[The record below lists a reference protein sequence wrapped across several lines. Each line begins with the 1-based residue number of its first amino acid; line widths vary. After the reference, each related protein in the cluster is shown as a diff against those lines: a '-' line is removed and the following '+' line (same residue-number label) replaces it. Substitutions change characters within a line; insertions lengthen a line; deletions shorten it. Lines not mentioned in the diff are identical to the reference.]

1 MKTEGNI
8 LVIDDELGIRE
19 GCRRALTPQGF
30 SVETAG
36 NLEEGLQKI
45 QDTSF
50 DLVLLDVML
59 PDGRGTD
66 LLVPIHEKD
75 PETVAIIVTGYATVE
90 LAVEAIKKGAY
101 DFVPKPFDADILL
114 LTVHQGIERRRLA
127 LETKRLVAVEKKA
140 EELARMNEEMAR
152 LDRYKTQFTS
162 MVAHELRAPIAAL
175 QSFLLSIL
183 KGYVP
188 PEKQEEILERA
199 VARAEELLDLVNDL
213 LNLAAAREEITPA
226 VAKDL
231 SLAGVLEKLLP
242 PFQSQAVDEG
252 LKFEVNIRQ
261 RPSLEAV
268 PEQMEQLWTNLI
280 SNAIKYTPEGGE
292 VVITLDEDKGW
303 AIGMVE
309 DTGIGIS
316 PEHQTQVFEEF
327 FRTPQAKDHNH
338 LGTGLGLSLARS
350 IVEGHGGS
358 IELVSDLGKGSRF
371 RFRLPLQIS

>member
-1 MKTEGNI
+1 MKAEGNI

-45 QDTSF
+45 QETSF

-101 DFVPKPFDADILL
+101 DFVPKPFDTDILL

-140 EELARMNEEMAR
+140 EELARVNEEMER
-152 LDRYKTQFTS
+152 LDQYKTHFTL

-188 PEKQEEILERA
+188 PEQQEEILERA
-199 VARAEELLDLVNDL
+199 VARAQELLDLVNDL
-213 LNLAAAREEITPA
+213 LNLAATREEITPA
-226 VAKDL
+226 MSKDL
-231 SLAGVLEKLLP
+231 SLAEILGKLIP

-252 LKFEVNIRQ
+252 LKLEVNIRQ
-261 RPSLEAV
+261 RPSLDAV

-292 VVITLDEDKGW
+292 VVITLDEEKGW
-303 AIGMVE
+303 AIGTVE
-309 DTGIGIS
+309 DSGIGIS
-316 PEHQTQVFEEF
+316 PEHQAQVFEEF

-338 LGTGLGLSLARS
+338 LGTGLGLSLAKR

-358 IELVSDLGKGSRF
+358 IELESELGKGSRF
-371 RFRLPLQIS
+371 RFRLPL

>member
-1 MKTEGNI
+1 
-8 LVIDDELGIRE
+8 
-19 GCRRALTPQGF
+19 
-30 SVETAG
+30 VETAG

-45 QDTSF
+45 QETSF

-66 LLVPIHEKD
+66 LLTPIHEKD

-101 DFVPKPFDADILL
+101 DFVPKPFDTDILL

-140 EELARMNEEMAR
+140 EELALLNEEMER
-152 LDRYKTQFTS
+152 LDQYKTQFTT

-188 PEKQEEILERA
+188 PEQQEEILERA
-199 VARAEELLDLVNDL
+199 VARAQELLDLVNDL

-226 VAKDL
+226 MSKDL
-231 SLAGVLEKLLP
+231 SLAEVLEKLLP
-242 PFQSQAVDEG
+242 PFQSLAVDEG
-252 LKFEVNIRQ
+252 LKLEVNIRQ

-280 SNAIKYTPEGGE
+280 SNALKYTPEGGE

-303 AIGMVE
+303 AIGTVE
-309 DTGIGIS
+309 DSGIGIS
-316 PEHQTQVFEEF
+316 PEHQAQIFEEF

-338 LGTGLGLSLARS
+338 LGTGLGLSLAKR

-358 IELVSDLGKGSRF
+358 IELESELGKGTRF
-371 RFRLPLQIS
+371 RFRLPL

>member
-1 MKTEGNI
+1 MKAEGNI

-45 QDTSF
+45 QETSF

-101 DFVPKPFDADILL
+101 DFVPKPFDTDILL

-127 LETKRLVAVEKKA
+127 LETKRLQAIEKEA
-140 EELARMNEEMAR
+140 ENLARVNEEMER
-152 LDRYKTQFTS
+152 LDQYKTHFTL

-188 PEKQEEILERA
+188 LEQQEEILERA
-199 VARAEELLDLVNDL
+199 VARSQELLDLVNDL

-226 VAKDL
+226 MSKDL
-231 SLAGVLEKLLP
+231 SLAEVLEKLMP
-242 PFQSQAVDEG
+242 PFQSQAVDAG
-252 LKFEVNIRQ
+252 LKLEVNIRQ
-261 RPSLEAV
+261 RPSLDAV

-303 AIGMVE
+303 AIGTVE
-309 DTGIGIS
+309 DSGIGIS
-316 PEHQTQVFEEF
+316 PEHQAQIFEEF

-338 LGTGLGLSLARS
+338 LGTGLGLSLAKR

-358 IELVSDLGKGSRF
+358 IELESDLGKGSRF
-371 RFRLPLQIS
+371 LFRLPL

>member
-8 LVIDDELGIRE
+8 LVIDDEMGIRE

-45 QDTSF
+45 QDTNF

-66 LLVPIHEKD
+66 LLVPIQEKD
-75 PETVAIIVTGYATVE
+75 PETVAIIITGYATIE

-101 DFVPKPFDADILL
+101 DFVPKPFDTDILL

-127 LETKRLVAVEKKA
+127 LETKRLVAAEKKA
-140 EELARMNEEMAR
+140 EELARVNEEMER
-152 LDRYKTQFTS
+152 LDRYKTHFTV

-199 VARAEELLDLVNDL
+199 VARAQELLDLVNDL
-213 LNLAAAREEITPA
+213 LNLASAREEITPA
-226 VAKDL
+226 MAKDL
-231 SLAGVLEKLLP
+231 SLADVLEKLLP

-268 PEQMEQLWTNLI
+268 PEQIEQLWTNLI

-303 AIGMVE
+303 AIGTVE
-309 DTGIGIS
+309 DNGIGIS
-316 PEHQTQVFEEF
+316 PEHQTLVFEEF

-338 LGTGLGLSLARS
+338 LGTGLGLSLARR

-358 IELVSDLGKGSRF
+358 IELESELGKGSRF
-371 RFRLPLQIS
+371 RFRLPL

>member
-1 MKTEGNI
+1 MKAEGNI

-45 QDTSF
+45 QESSF

-101 DFVPKPFDADILL
+101 DFVPKPFDTDILL

-127 LETKRLVAVEKKA
+127 LETKRLAAVEKKA
-140 EELARMNEEMAR
+140 EELALLNEEMER
-152 LDRYKTQFTS
+152 LDLYKTQFTT

-199 VARAEELLDLVNDL
+199 VARAQELLDLVNDL
-213 LNLAAAREEITPA
+213 LNLAAAREEIAPA
-226 VAKDL
+226 KSKDL
-231 SLAGVLEKLLP
+231 SLAEVLEKLLP
-242 PFQSQAVDEG
+242 PFQSQAVDAG
-252 LKFEVNIRQ
+252 LKLEVNIRQ

-268 PEQMEQLWTNLI
+268 TDQMEQLWTNLI

-292 VVITLDEDKGW
+292 VVITLEEDKSW
-303 AIGMVE
+303 AIGTVE
-309 DTGIGIS
+309 DTGIGIT

-338 LGTGLGLSLARS
+338 LGTGLGLSLAKR

-358 IELVSDLGKGSRF
+358 IELESDLGKGARF
-371 RFRLPLQIS
+371 RFRLPL

>member
-45 QDTSF
+45 QETSF

-101 DFVPKPFDADILL
+101 DFVPKPFDTDILL

-127 LETKRLVAVEKKA
+127 LETKRLAAVEKKA
-140 EELARMNEEMAR
+140 EELARVNEEMER
-152 LDRYKTQFTS
+152 LDQYKTQFTT

-188 PEKQEEILERA
+188 PEKQEEILKRA
-199 VARAEELLDLVNDL
+199 VARAQELLDLVNDL
-213 LNLAAAREEITPA
+213 LNLAAAREEITPEMS
-226 VAKDL
+226 KDL
-231 SLAGVLEKLLP
+231 SLADVLEKLLP

-252 LKFEVNIRQ
+252 LKLEVKIRQ
-261 RPSLEAV
+261 RPHLEAV

-280 SNAIKYTPEGGE
+280 SNALKYTPEGGE

-303 AIGMVE
+303 AIGTVE

-316 PEHQTQVFEEF
+316 PEHQAQIFEEF

-338 LGTGLGLSLARS
+338 LGTGLGLSLARR

-358 IELVSDLGKGSRF
+358 IELESDLGKGSRF
-371 RFRLPLQIS
+371 RFRLPL

>member
-8 LVIDDELGIRE
+8 LVVDDELGIRE

-30 SVETAG
+30 SVDTAG

-45 QDTSF
+45 QETSF

-66 LLVPIHEKD
+66 LLIPIHEKD
-75 PETVAIIVTGYATVE
+75 PETVAIIVTGYATIE

-101 DFVPKPFDADILL
+101 DFIPKPFDTDILL

-127 LETKRLVAVEKKA
+127 LETKRLEAVEKKA
-140 EELARMNEEMAR
+140 EELAHLNEEMER
-152 LDRYKTQFTS
+152 LDRYKTRFTL

-188 PEKQEEILERA
+188 PEQQEEILERA
-199 VARAEELLDLVNDL
+199 VARAQELLELVNDL

-226 VAKDL
+226 MSKDL
-231 SLAGVLEKLLP
+231 SLADVLEKLIP

-252 LKFEVNIRQ
+252 LRLDVNILK
-261 RPSLEAV
+261 RPRLEAV

-280 SNAIKYTPEGGE
+280 SNAIKYTPVGGE
-292 VVITLDEDKGW
+292 VAITLDEDKGV
-303 AIGMVE
+303 AIGTVE

-316 PEHQTQVFEEF
+316 PDHQAQIFEEF

-338 LGTGLGLSLARS
+338 LGTGLGLSLAKR

-358 IELVSDLGKGSRF
+358 IELESDLGNGSRF
-371 RFRLPLQIS
+371 RFRLPLSRN

>member
-1 MKTEGNI
+1 MKAEGNI

-45 QDTSF
+45 QETSF

-101 DFVPKPFDADILL
+101 DFVPKPFDTDILL

-140 EELARMNEEMAR
+140 EELARVNEEMER
-152 LDRYKTQFTS
+152 LDQYKTHFTL
-162 MVAHELRAPIAAL
+162 MVAHELRAPISAL

-188 PEKQEEILERA
+188 PEQQEEILERA
-199 VARAEELLDLVNDL
+199 VARAQELLDLVNDL

-226 VAKDL
+226 MSKDL
-231 SLAGVLEKLLP
+231 SLAEILEKLIP

-252 LKFEVNIRQ
+252 LKLEVNIRQ
-261 RPSLEAV
+261 RPSLDAV

-303 AIGMVE
+303 AIGTVE
-309 DTGIGIS
+309 DSGIGIS
-316 PEHQTQVFEEF
+316 PEHQAQVFEEF

-338 LGTGLGLSLARS
+338 LGTGLGLSLAKR

-358 IELVSDLGKGSRF
+358 IELESELGKGSQF
-371 RFRLPLQIS
+371 RFRLPL

>member
-1 MKTEGNI
+1 MKTEANI

-36 NLEEGLQKI
+36 NFEEGLQKI
-45 QDTSF
+45 QETSF

-75 PETVAIIVTGYATVE
+75 PETVVIIVTGYATVE

-101 DFVPKPFDADILL
+101 DFVPKPFDTDILL

-140 EELARMNEEMAR
+140 EELARVNEEMER
-152 LDRYKTQFTS
+152 LDRYKTQFTL
-162 MVAHELRAPIAAL
+162 MVAHELRAPISAL

-188 PEKQEEILERA
+188 LEQQEEILERA
-199 VARAEELLDLVNDL
+199 VARSQELLDLVNDL

-226 VAKDL
+226 MSKDL
-231 SLAGVLEKLLP
+231 SLADVLEKLMP

-252 LKFEVNIRQ
+252 LKFEVYILQ

-280 SNAIKYTPEGGE
+280 SNAIKYTPEGGK
-292 VVITLDEDKGW
+292 VVITLDEDEGW
-303 AIGMVE
+303 AIGTVK
-309 DTGIGIS
+309 DSGIGIS
-316 PEHQTQVFEEF
+316 PEHQAQVFEEF

-338 LGTGLGLSLARS
+338 LGTGLGLSLTKR

-358 IELVSDLGKGSRF
+358 IELESELGKGSLF
-371 RFRLPLQIS
+371 RFRLPL

>member
-8 LVIDDELGIRE
+8 LVVDDELGIRE

-45 QDTSF
+45 QETSF

-66 LLVPIHEKD
+66 LLIPIHEKD
-75 PETVAIIVTGYATVE
+75 PETVAIIVTGYATIE

-101 DFVPKPFDADILL
+101 DFIPKPFDTDILL

-127 LETKRLVAVEKKA
+127 LETKRLEAVEKKA
-140 EELARMNEEMAR
+140 EELARLNEEMEH
-152 LDRYKTQFTS
+152 LDRYKTRFTL

-188 PEKQEEILERA
+188 PEQQEEIIERA
-199 VARAEELLDLVNDL
+199 VARAQELLELVNDL

-226 VAKDL
+226 MSKDL
-231 SLAGVLEKLLP
+231 SLADVLEKLIP

-252 LKFEVNIRQ
+252 LRLDVNILK
-261 RPSLEAV
+261 RPRLEAV

-280 SNAIKYTPEGGE
+280 SNAIKYTPVGGE
-292 VVITLDEDKGW
+292 VAITLDEDKGV
-303 AIGMVE
+303 AIGTVE

-316 PEHQTQVFEEF
+316 PDHQAQIFEEF

-338 LGTGLGLSLARS
+338 LGTGLGLSLAKR

-358 IELVSDLGKGSRF
+358 IELESDLGNGSRF
-371 RFRLPLQIS
+371 CFRLPLSRN

>member
-1 MKTEGNI
+1 MKAEGNI

-45 QDTSF
+45 QETSF

-101 DFVPKPFDADILL
+101 DFVPKPFDTDILL

-140 EELARMNEEMAR
+140 EELALLNEEMER
-152 LDRYKTQFTS
+152 LDQYKTQFTT

-188 PEKQEEILERA
+188 PEQQEEILERA
-199 VARAEELLDLVNDL
+199 VARAQELLDLVNDL

-226 VAKDL
+226 MSKDL
-231 SLAGVLEKLLP
+231 SLAEVLEKLLP
-242 PFQSQAVDEG
+242 PFQSLAVDEG
-252 LKFEVNIRQ
+252 LKLEVNIRQ

-280 SNAIKYTPEGGE
+280 SNALKYTPEG
-292 VVITLDEDKGW
+292 D
-303 AIGMVE
+303 
-309 DTGIGIS
+309 
-316 PEHQTQVFEEF
+316 
-327 FRTPQAKDHNH
+327 
-338 LGTGLGLSLARS
+338 
-350 IVEGHGGS
+350 
-358 IELVSDLGKGSRF
+358 
-371 RFRLPLQIS
+371 

>member
-45 QDTSF
+45 QETSF

-66 LLVPIHEKD
+66 LLIPIHEKD

-101 DFVPKPFDADILL
+101 DFVPKPFDTDILL

-140 EELARMNEEMAR
+140 EELARVNEEMER
-152 LDRYKTQFTS
+152 LDRYKTHFTS

-188 PEKQEEILERA
+188 PEQQEEILERA
-199 VARAEELLDLVNDL
+199 VARAQELLDLVNDL
-213 LNLAAAREEITPA
+213 LNLAAAREEIAPEMS
-226 VAKDL
+226 KDL
-231 SLAGVLEKLLP
+231 SLAEILEKLVP

-252 LKFEVNIRQ
+252 LKLEVNIRHS
-261 RPSLEAV
+261 PSLEAV

-303 AIGMVE
+303 AIGTVE
-309 DTGIGIS
+309 DSGIGIS
-316 PEHQTQVFEEF
+316 PEHQAQVFEEF

-338 LGTGLGLSLARS
+338 LGTGLGLSLAKR

-358 IELVSDLGKGSRF
+358 IELESELGMGSRF
-371 RFRLPLQIS
+371 RFRLPL

>member
-1 MKTEGNI
+1 MKAEGNI

-45 QDTSF
+45 QETSF

-101 DFVPKPFDADILL
+101 DFVPKPFDTDILL

-140 EELARMNEEMAR
+140 EELARVNEEMER
-152 LDRYKTQFTS
+152 LDQYKTQFTT
-162 MVAHELRAPIAAL
+162 MVAHELRAPISAL

-188 PEKQEEILERA
+188 PEQQEEILERA
-199 VARAEELLDLVNDL
+199 VARAQELLDLVNDL

-226 VAKDL
+226 MSKDL
-231 SLAGVLEKLLP
+231 SLAEILERLIP

-252 LKFEVNIRQ
+252 LKLDVNIRQ
-261 RPSLEAV
+261 RPSLDAV

-292 VVITLDEDKGW
+292 VVITLDEEKGW
-303 AIGMVE
+303 AIGTVE
-309 DTGIGIS
+309 DSGIGIFT
-316 PEHQTQVFEEF
+316 EHQAQVFEEF

-338 LGTGLGLSLARS
+338 LGTGLGLSLAKR

-358 IELVSDLGKGSRF
+358 IELKSDLGKGSRF
-371 RFRLPLQIS
+371 RFRLPL

>member
-1 MKTEGNI
+1 MKAEGNI

-45 QDTSF
+45 QETSF

-101 DFVPKPFDADILL
+101 DFVPKPFDTDILL

-140 EELARMNEEMAR
+140 EELALLNEEMER
-152 LDRYKTQFTS
+152 LDQYKTQFTT

-188 PEKQEEILERA
+188 PEQQEEILERA
-199 VARAEELLDLVNDL
+199 VARAQELLDLVNDL

-226 VAKDL
+226 MSKDL
-231 SLAGVLEKLLP
+231 SLAEVLEKLLP
-242 PFQSQAVDEG
+242 PFQSLAVDEG
-252 LKFEVNIRQ
+252 LKLEVNIRQ

-280 SNAIKYTPEGGE
+280 SNALKYTPEGGE
-292 VVITLDEDKGW
+292 VVITLEEDKSW
-303 AIGMVE
+303 AIGTVE
-309 DTGIGIS
+309 DSGIGIS
-316 PEHQTQVFEEF
+316 PEHQAQVFEEF

-338 LGTGLGLSLARS
+338 LGTGLGLSLAKR

-358 IELVSDLGKGSRF
+358 IKLESDLGKGTRF
-371 RFRLPLQIS
+371 RFRLPL

>member
-36 NLEEGLQKI
+36 NFKEGLQKI
-45 QDTSF
+45 QETIF

-66 LLVPIHEKD
+66 LLIPIHEKD

-101 DFVPKPFDADILL
+101 DFVPKPFDTDILL
-114 LTVHQGIERRRLA
+114 LTVHQGIERRQLA
-127 LETKRLVAVEKKA
+127 LETKRLQAIEREA
-140 EELARMNEEMAR
+140 EDLARVNEEMER
-152 LDRYKTQFTS
+152 LDQYKTHFTL

-188 PEKQEEILERA
+188 PEQQEEILERA
-199 VARAEELLDLVNDL
+199 VARSHELLDLVNDL
-213 LNLAAAREEITPA
+213 LNLAAAREEITPEMS
-226 VAKDL
+226 KDL
-231 SLAGVLEKLLP
+231 SLADVLEKLIP

-252 LKFEVNIRQ
+252 LKLEVNIRQ

-292 VVITLDEDKGW
+292 VVITLEEDKGW
-303 AIGMVE
+303 AIGTVE

-316 PEHQTQVFEEF
+316 PEHQAQIFEEF

-338 LGTGLGLSLARS
+338 LGTGLGLSLAKR

-358 IELVSDLGKGSRF
+358 IELESDLGKGSRF
-371 RFRLPLQIS
+371 RFRIPL

>member
-36 NLEEGLQKI
+36 NFKEGLQKI
-45 QDTSF
+45 QETIF

-66 LLVPIHEKD
+66 LLIPIHEKD

-101 DFVPKPFDADILL
+101 DFVPKPFDTDILL
-114 LTVHQGIERRRLA
+114 LTVHQGIERRQLA
-127 LETKRLVAVEKKA
+127 LETKRLQAIEREA
-140 EELARMNEEMAR
+140 EDLARVNEEMER
-152 LDRYKTQFTS
+152 LDQYKTHFTL

-188 PEKQEEILERA
+188 PEQQEEILERA
-199 VARAEELLDLVNDL
+199 VARSHELLDLVNDL
-213 LNLAAAREEITPA
+213 LNLAAAREEITPEMS
-226 VAKDL
+226 KDL
-231 SLAGVLEKLLP
+231 SLADVLEKLIP

-252 LKFEVNIRQ
+252 LKLEVNIRQ

-268 PEQMEQLWTNLI
+268 P
-280 SNAIKYTPEGGE
+280 
-292 VVITLDEDKGW
+292 
-303 AIGMVE
+303 
-309 DTGIGIS
+309 
-316 PEHQTQVFEEF
+316 
-327 FRTPQAKDHNH
+327 
-338 LGTGLGLSLARS
+338 
-350 IVEGHGGS
+350 
-358 IELVSDLGKGSRF
+358 
-371 RFRLPLQIS
+371 

>member
-45 QDTSF
+45 QETSF

-66 LLVPIHEKD
+66 LLIPIHEKD

-101 DFVPKPFDADILL
+101 DFVPKPFDTDILL

-140 EELARMNEEMAR
+140 EELARVNEEMER
-152 LDRYKTQFTS
+152 LDRYKTHFTS

-188 PEKQEEILERA
+188 PEQQEEILERA
-199 VARAEELLDLVNDL
+199 VARAQELLDLVNDL
-213 LNLAAAREEITPA
+213 LNLAAAREEIAPEMS
-226 VAKDL
+226 KDL
-231 SLAGVLEKLLP
+231 SLAEILEKLVP

-252 LKFEVNIRQ
+252 LKLEVNIRHS
-261 RPSLEAV
+261 PSLEAV

-303 AIGMVE
+303 AIGTVE
-309 DTGIGIS
+309 DSGIGIS
-316 PEHQTQVFEEF
+316 PEHQAQVFEEF

-338 LGTGLGLSLARS
+338 LGTGLGLSLAKR

-358 IELVSDLGKGSRF
+358 IELESELGKGSRF
-371 RFRLPLQIS
+371 RFRLPL

>member
-1 MKTEGNI
+1 MKTEGTI

-36 NLEEGLQKI
+36 NIEEGLQKI
-45 QDTSF
+45 QETSY

-66 LLVPIHEKD
+66 LLIPIHEKD
-75 PETVAIIVTGYATVE
+75 PETVAIIVTGYATIE

-101 DFVPKPFDADILL
+101 DFIPKPFDTDILL
-114 LTVHQGIERRRLA
+114 LTVHQGIERRRMA
-127 LETKRLVAVEKKA
+127 LETKRLEIVEKEA
-140 EELARMNEEMAR
+140 DELARLNEDMER
-152 LDRYKTQFTS
+152 LDRYKTHFTL
-162 MVAHELRAPIAAL
+162 MVAHELRAPISAL

-188 PEKQEEILERA
+188 PEQQQEILERA
-199 VARAEELLDLVNDL
+199 VARSQELLDLVNDL
-213 LNLAAAREEITPA
+213 LNLAAARVEITPKMS
-226 VAKDL
+226 KDI
-231 SLAGVLEKLLP
+231 SLADLLEKLIP
-242 PFQSQAVDEG
+242 PFQSQAVDGG
-252 LKFEVNIRQ
+252 LKLDVNILK
-261 RPSLEAV
+261 RPILEAV

-280 SNAIKYTPEGGE
+280 SNAIKYTPESGD

-303 AIGMVE
+303 AIGTVE

-316 PEHQTQVFEEF
+316 PEHQDHIFEEF
-327 FRTPQAKDHNH
+327 FRTPQAKGHNH
-338 LGTGLGLSLARS
+338 LGTGLGLSLAKR

-358 IELVSDLGKGSRF
+358 IEFESELGKGSRF
-371 RFRLPLQIS
+371 RFRLPLTNN

>member
-36 NLEEGLQKI
+36 NIEEGLKKI
-45 QDTSF
+45 QEDNF

-66 LLVPIHEKD
+66 LLIPIHKKD
-75 PETVAIIVTGYATVE
+75 PETVAIIVTGYATIE

-101 DFVPKPFDADILL
+101 DFIPKPFDTDILL

-127 LETKRLVAVEKKA
+127 LETKRLEAVEKKA
-140 EELARMNEEMAR
+140 EELAHLNEEMER
-152 LDRYKTQFTS
+152 LDRYKTRFTL

-188 PEKQEEILERA
+188 PEQQEEILERA
-199 VARAEELLDLVNDL
+199 VARAQELLERVNDL

-226 VAKDL
+226 MSKDL
-231 SLAGVLEKLLP
+231 SLADVLEKLIP

-252 LKFEVNIRQ
+252 LRLDVNILK
-261 RPSLEAV
+261 RPRLEAV

-280 SNAIKYTPEGGE
+280 SNAIKYTPVGGE
-292 VVITLDEDKGW
+292 VAITLDEDKGV
-303 AIGMVE
+303 AIGTVE

-316 PEHQTQVFEEF
+316 PDHQAQIFEEF

-338 LGTGLGLSLARS
+338 LGTGLGLSLAKR

-358 IELVSDLGKGSRF
+358 IELESDLGNGSRF
-371 RFRLPLQIS
+371 RFRLPLSRN

>member
-1 MKTEGNI
+1 MITEGNI

-30 SVETAG
+30 SVEMAG
-36 NLEEGLQKI
+36 NFVEGLQKI
-45 QDTSF
+45 QETNF

-66 LLVPIHEKD
+66 LLIPIHEKD
-75 PETVAIIVTGYATVE
+75 PETVAIIVTGYATIE

-101 DFVPKPFDADILL
+101 DFLPKPFDTEILL

-127 LETKRLVAVEKKA
+127 LETKRLEAVEKEA
-140 EELARMNEEMAR
+140 EKLTRQNEEMKQ
-152 LDRYKTQFTS
+152 LDRYKTQFTT
-162 MVAHELRAPIAAL
+162 MVAHELRAPISAL

-188 PEKQEEILERA
+188 PEQQEEILERA
-199 VARAEELLDLVNDL
+199 VKRSQELLDLVNDL

-226 VAKDL
+226 MSKDL
-231 SLAGVLEKLLP
+231 SLADVLEKLMP
-242 PFQSQAVDEG
+242 PFQSQAADEK
-252 LKFEVNIRQ
+252 LKLEAKILK
-261 RPSLEAV
+261 RPQLDAV

-280 SNAIKYTPEGGE
+280 SNAIKYTPAGGE
-292 VVITLDEDKGW
+292 VVITLDEVKGW
-303 AIGMVE
+303 AIGTVE

-316 PEHQTQVFEEF
+316 PEHQSQIFEEF

-338 LGTGLGLSLARS
+338 LGTGLGLSLAKQ

-358 IELVSDLGKGSRF
+358 IELESDPGQGSRF
-371 RFRLPLQIS
+371 RFRLPLSMD